1 VYIISD
7 CKHATDVYVNYA
19 TVYEPPVAV
28 FRVVVTG
35 VVVLGV
41 IVIVSIDVEHEYTV
55 SKNVVAAALVAPKL
69 LI

>member
-1 VYIISD
+1 MSD
-7 CKHATDVYVNYA
+7 CKHAREANVNYA
-19 TVYEPPVAV
+19 TLYEPLVAV

-55 SKNVVAAALVAPKL
+55 NTNVVVTALEAPKL

>member
-1 VYIISD
+1 MSD
-7 CKHATDVYVNYA
+7 CKHAMDVYVNSA
-19 TVYEPPVAV
+19 TLYEPLVAV

-55 SKNVVAAALVAPKL
+55 NTNVVVTALEAPKL